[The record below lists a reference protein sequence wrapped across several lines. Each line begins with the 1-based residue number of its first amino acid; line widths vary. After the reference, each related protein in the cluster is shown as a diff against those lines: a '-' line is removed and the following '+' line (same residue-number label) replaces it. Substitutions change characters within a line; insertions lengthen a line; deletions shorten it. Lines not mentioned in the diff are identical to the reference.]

1 METLTSCWITSPF
14 PSFKVSRNFAIEKM
28 TVPKVATSQWLEQI
42 KKSLRHGEEK
52 GVISHAHPY
61 IFTIPEPL
69 RIERPEAYV
78 PQVVSLGPYHHLKL
92 DLYDSERYK
101 SKLTIK
107 VEEKAKQGA
116 FEDLVKDLIS
126 LGGEI
131 RNSYND
137 QIECGDEVLGWMMAR
152 DAVFILEFIGFY
164 ERCEIPRIQQTDS
177 NFANMEA
184 VFHPERKSPLF
195 LPLQADI
202 FKLENQIPLFILKKV
217 SEWQTGSETQALN
230 RLNMTISR
238 ACEKFSPFRYVGDSC
253 RSVSGK
259 RSSDSLDE
267 RHILECLY
275 NFVVPKRNLSQT
287 SVHLGHD
294 HDGIVLTNTAFK
306 FLHQMTS
313 RLRVVLSPKSN
324 HKAGINLPAATEL
337 RRKGMKFSPFT
348 WASDEIRFDRAT
360 ATLFLPCIHMDYRTD
375 VFLRNMMA
383 LEAFMK
389 WKTRYFTCYADLM
402 DRLVDTPNDVAILK
416 KNGIIYSNLG
426 SDKEISIL
434 WNGISRS
441 IWRSPYDPIDNTIKA
456 VNDYY
461 RSRHYSHI
469 FNLTKNV
476 NVSAHNFCLKYFM
489 SVASIPTFC
498 GIFKV
503 VSARPS

>member
-1 METLTSCWITSPF
+1 
-14 PSFKVSRNFAIEKM
+14 M
-28 TVPKVATSQWLEQI
+28 TVTKLAASQWLEQI
-42 KKSLRHGEEK
+42 KKAQRHGEEQGK
-52 GVISHAHPY
+52 TSHVHPY

-69 RIERPEAYV
+69 RSERPEAYV

-101 SKLTIK
+101 TKLTIQ
-107 VEEKAKQGA
+107 VEKKAKQGV

-137 QIECGDEVLGWMMAR
+137 QIGCGDEVLGWMMAR
-152 DAVFILEFIGFY
+152 DAVFILEFIGCY
-164 ERCEIPRIQQTDS
+164 DQCESPRIQQT
-177 NFANMEA
+177 NPNVTNIEA

-195 LPLQADI
+195 FPLQADI

-217 SEWQTGSETQALN
+217 LEWQTGSETQALN

-238 ACEKFSPFRYVGDSC
+238 ACKNFSPFRHVGDSF
-253 RSVSGK
+253 RSVSGQ
-259 RSSDSLDE
+259 RSSDSLE
-267 RHILECLY
+267 EMHILECLY
-275 NFVVPKRNLSQT
+275 NFVVPKRIPAQT
-287 SVHLGHD
+287 SVHVEHD
-294 HDGIVLTNTAFK
+294 HDGIVLMNTAFK
-306 FLHQMTS
+306 FLHLMTS
-313 RLRVVLSPKSN
+313 RFRVLLSPKSN
-324 HKAGINLPAATEL
+324 HKAGINLPSATEL
-337 RRKGMKFSPFT
+337 QRKGVKFSSFT
-348 WASDEIRFDRAT
+348 WASDEIRFDSSSS
-360 ATLFLPCIHMDYRTD
+360 TLFLPCIHIDYRTD

-389 WKTRYFTCYADLM
+389 WKTRHFTCYADLM
-402 DRLVDTPNDVAILK
+402 DRLVDTPNDVAVLK

-461 RSRHYSHI
+461 RSRYRVLFGEFVQEHFS
-469 FNLTKNV
+469 K
-476 NVSAHNFCLKYFM
+476 
-489 SVASIPTFC
+489 PWQ
-498 GIFKV
+498 V
-503 VSARPS
+503 VSVVGACILLLLTFLQTLFSYFELHQKCEHKCS